1 MKFKIVIPPTG
12 EEYTST
18 DLNSVRAFFI
28 REYEKLARH
37 GNIDYDTQLT
47 ADVLVYTPD
56 YVLGY
61 CQFEG

>member
-1 MKFKIVIPPTG
+1 MEFKIVIPPTG
-12 EEYTST
+12 EEYTSG

-28 REYEKLARH
+28 GEYKKLARH
-37 GNIDYDTQLT
+37 GNIDRDTQLT
-47 ADVLVYTPD
+47 ADVLVYTPG